1 MLINT
6 LHILVNQILGL
17 EKEDQ
22 LFFVILIPVTNI
34 IEKTAIWIIHGFWKL
49 HKLQIYIPHSMFHLN
64 VKHLVKSFL

>member
-34 IEKTAIWIIHGFWKL
+34 IEKLPFE
-49 HKLQIYIPHSMFHLN
+49 
-64 VKHLVKSFL
+64 